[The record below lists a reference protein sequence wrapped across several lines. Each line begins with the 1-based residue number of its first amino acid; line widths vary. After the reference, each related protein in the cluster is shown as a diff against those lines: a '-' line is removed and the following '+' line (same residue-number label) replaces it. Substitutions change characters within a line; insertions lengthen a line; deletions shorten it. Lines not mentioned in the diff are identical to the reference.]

1 MAAKVLVVAG
11 PTAVGKTA
19 LSVRLARARA
29 AEVVS
34 GDAVQVY
41 RGLDIGSAKADAAT
55 RRRVPHHLIDQLS
68 FADSYS
74 AHDFARL
81 ARAAIQVHA
90 PPPTAGRAAWS
101 YGAADV
107 CGVP

>member
-19 LSVRLARARA
+19 LSLRLARARA
-29 AEVVS
+29 AEVIS

-55 RRRVPHHLIDQLS
+55 LSHVPHHLIDHLS

-81 ARAAIQVHA
+81 ARAAVHVRPHRSFTFAYAVAA
-90 PPPTAGRAAWS
+90 PLFP
-101 YGAADV
+101 
-107 CGVP
+107 